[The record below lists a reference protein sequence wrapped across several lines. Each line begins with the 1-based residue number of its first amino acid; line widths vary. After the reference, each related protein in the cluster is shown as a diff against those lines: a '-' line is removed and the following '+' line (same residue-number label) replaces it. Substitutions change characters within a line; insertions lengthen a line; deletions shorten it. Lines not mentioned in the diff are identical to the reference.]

1 MITRPPPPL
10 RARLGLMCLA
20 AAAPFATA
28 VPAQAGAE
36 AEAADAPPAAAT
48 PQDIEAPDLQPVAA
62 LPPLPAVPD
71 PGPQQVRR
79 AGPTWQGSAEAVN
92 EQALDRLR
100 GGFQAPNGLQMSFG
114 IERVVYINGVLTTS
128 TRIGVEGLGA
138 VAGAVTPPPV
148 FNGTG
153 LSLVQ
158 NGGGNTFL
166 PGVLSPSAQG
176 TVIQNTLN
184 DQRIQTL
191 TVINANANSLDVLRS
206 WSLQM
211 SIRDAVTGSVRR

>member
-1 MITRPPPPL
+1 L

-20 AAAPFATA
+20 AAAPFATT
-28 VPAQAGAE
+28 VSAQAE
-36 AEAADAPPAAAT
+36 AEPTDAPPAAAT
-48 PQDIEAPDLQPVAA
+48 LQDIEVLDLQPVTAV
-62 LPPLPAVPD
+62 PPLPVVPD

-79 AGPTWQGSAEAVN
+79 AGPTWQGSTAAVN
-92 EQALDRLR
+92 EQTLDRLR
-100 GGFQAPNGLQMSFG
+100 GGFQAPTGLQMSFG

-138 VAGAVTPPPV
+138 VAGAVAPPPV
-148 FNGTG
+148 FGGTG

-166 PGVLSPSAQG
+166 PGVLAPSAQG

-211 SIRDAVTGSVRR
+211 SIREAVTGSVRR